1 MKLELCP
8 RVTDL
13 PPFAPVEQAFAR
25 PREADVPAAVVRELG
40 RIFPD
45 PTALAGKV
53 VGLTMP
59 SRGIR
64 DILEVV
70 RTAVAAL
77 RPHCREV
84 RILTAMGTH
93 GGGTPAGER
102 EMAASR
108 GVTEAA
114 VGARI
119 FSNMETR
126 RIAAVGDVEVHVSED
141 ALACDLVV
149 LVNRIKEH
157 TDIDWPVPVPPGFYG
172 LESGFAKILALGL
185 SKMRAIEMH
194 KHIPGIGLGAAIEI
208 SARRTIGGSE
218 LTIAGGLGVVENGAD
233 ETAEIVGVP
242 ADSVDRFFAS
252 EAAALARSK
261 ALMPSLPIIDVDL
274 LYCAWMGKDKS
285 GQGMHT
291 KTIGRSPY
299 GYVQGQA
306 WKPTMPRVHTIIGGR
321 LTEGSH
327 GNGIGVGLCQFI
339 TRRFDEAVHWE
350 RTAVNCLSALTP
362 NQAMRPIV
370 CETDRDAFEL
380 ALAVCPSGPRGVRAA
395 VIASTLEMT
404 RILLSPAALA
414 DLPGGGHARAIAGP
428 EPLRFDARGELELD
442 RYWPREGEADGPP
455 RAG

>member
-13 PPFAPVEQAFAR
+13 PPFAVVEQEFAR

-40 RIFPD
+40 RIFPR
-45 PTALAGKV
+45 PEALAGKV

-64 DILEVV
+64 DIQAVV
-70 RTAVAAL
+70 RAAVAFL
-77 RPHCREV
+77 RPSCREV

-93 GGGTPAGER
+93 GGGTAEGER
-102 EMAASR
+102 AMAASR
-108 GVTEAA
+108 GVTEAQ
-114 VGARI
+114 VGAPI

-126 RIAAVGDVEVHVSED
+126 HIATAGDVEVHVSED

-157 TDIDWPVPVPPGFYG
+157 TDIDWPVPLPEGCYG

-194 KHIPGIGLGAAIEI
+194 KHIPGIGLGAAIEVA
-208 SARRTIGGSE
+208 ARRTIGGTE
-218 LTIAGGLGVVENGAD
+218 LKIAGGLGIVENGAD

-242 ADSVDRFFAS
+242 AETVDRFFAI
-252 EAAALARSK
+252 EAAALARSR
-261 ALMPSLPIIDVDL
+261 ALMPSLPVMDLDL
-274 LYCAWMGKDKS
+274 LYCAYLGKDKS

-299 GYVQGQA
+299 GYVQGRA
-306 WKPTMPRVHTIIGGR
+306 WKPSMPRIHTIVGGR

-327 GNGIGVGLCQFI
+327 GNAIGVGLCQFI
-339 TRRFDEAVHWE
+339 TRRFDEAVDWE

-362 NQAMRPIV
+362 NQAMRPIA
-370 CETDRDAFEL
+370 CESDRDALEL
-380 ALAVCPSGPRGVRAA
+380 ALAVCPRGPLGVRAA
-395 VIASTLEMT
+395 LIYSTLEMT
-404 RILLSPAALA
+404 RLLLSPGALGDVA
-414 DLPGGGHARAIAGP
+414 SGAGARVVAEPAPLVFDAGGH
-428 EPLRFDARGELELD
+428 LEFD
-442 RYWPREGEADGPP
+442 RYWGEA
-455 RAG
+455 R

>member
-13 PPFAPVEQAFAR
+13 PPFAAVDREFAR

-40 RIFPD
+40 VLFPN
-45 PTALAGKV
+45 PPALAGKV

-64 DILEVV
+64 DIQAVV
-70 RTAVAAL
+70 RTAVAFL
-77 RPHCREV
+77 KPHCREV

-93 GGGTPAGER
+93 GGGTAEGER

-108 GVTEAA
+108 GVTESE

-126 RIAAVGDVEVHVSED
+126 HIATVADVEVHVSED
-141 ALACDLVV
+141 ALACDMVV

-157 TDIDWPVPVPPGFYG
+157 TDIDWPVPLPEGFYG

-208 SARRTIGGSE
+208 AARRTIGGGE
-218 LTIAGGLGVVENGAD
+218 LKIAGGLGIVENGAD
-233 ETAEIVGVP
+233 ETAEIIGVP
-242 ADSVDRFFAS
+242 AETVDRFFAI
-252 EAAALARSK
+252 EAAALARSR
-261 ALMPSLPIIDVDL
+261 ALMPSLPVMDLDL
-274 LYCAWMGKDKS
+274 LYCAHLGKDKS

-299 GYVQGQA
+299 GYVQGRA
-306 WKPTMPRVHTIIGGR
+306 WKPSMPRIHTIIGGR

-327 GNGIGVGLCQFI
+327 GNAIGVGLCQFI
-339 TRRFDEAVHWE
+339 TRRFDEAVDWE

-370 CETDRDAFEL
+370 CESDLDALRL
-380 ALAVCPSGPRGVRAA
+380 ALAVCPRGPRGVRAA
-395 VIASTLEMT
+395 LIDSTLEMT
-404 RILLSPAALA
+404 RILLTPAALE
-414 DLPGGGHARAIAGP
+414 DVPGGAAVRVVAEPG
-428 EPLRFDARGELELD
+428 PLRFDAGGWLEFD
-442 RYWPREGEADGPP
+442 RYWGEA
-455 RAG
+455 R

>member
-13 PPFAPVEQAFAR
+13 PPFAVVDQEFDR
-25 PREADVPAAVVRELG
+25 PREADVPAAVVRELA
-40 RIFPD
+40 RLFSD
-45 PTALAGKV
+45 RQALAGKV

-64 DILEVV
+64 DIQAVV
-70 RTAVAAL
+70 RTAVAFL
-77 RPHCREV
+77 KPHCREV

-93 GGGTPAGER
+93 GGGTAEGEL

-108 GVTEAA
+108 GVTDAE

-119 FSNMETR
+119 FSSMATR
-126 RIAAVGDVEVHVSED
+126 HIATVGDVEVHVSED

-157 TDIDWPVPVPPGFYG
+157 TDIDWPTLLPEGCYG

-208 SARRTIGGSE
+208 SARRTLGGTE
-218 LTIAGGLGVVENGAD
+218 LRIAGGLGVVENGFD
-233 ETAEIVGVP
+233 ETAEIVGAPV
-242 ADSVDRFFAS
+242 DTVDRFFAI
-252 EAAALARSK
+252 EAAALERSK
-261 ALMPSLPIIDVDL
+261 ARMPSLPVMDLDL
-274 LYCAWMGKDKS
+274 LYCAYLGKDKS

-299 GYVQGQA
+299 GYVQGRA
-306 WKPTMPRVHTIIGGR
+306 WKSSMPRIHTIIGGR

-327 GNGIGVGLCQFI
+327 GNAIGVGLCQFI
-339 TRRFDEAVHWE
+339 TRRFDEAVDWE

-370 CETDRDAFEL
+370 CENDLDALRL

-395 VIASTLEMT
+395 LIHSTLEMT
-404 RILLSPAALA
+404 RLLLTPAAIA
-414 DLPGGGHARAIAGP
+414 DLPGGSRARVVAAP
-428 EPLRFDARGELELD
+428 EPLRFDAGGYLELD
-442 RYWPREGEADGPP
+442 RYWGDSD
-455 RAG
+455 

>member
-1 MKLELCP
+1 MKMDLCP
-8 RVTDL
+8 RVRNL
-13 PPFAPVEQAFAR
+13 PTFAVVEQAFAR
-25 PREADVPAAVVRELG
+25 PRVTDVRAAVIREMHRL
-40 RIFPD
+40 FPD
-45 PTALAGKV
+45 PAALPGKV

-64 DILEVV
+64 DIQAVV
-70 RTAVAAL
+70 RAAVAFL
-77 RPHCREV
+77 KPYCREV

-93 GGGTPAGER
+93 GGGTAEGER

-119 FSNMETR
+119 FSNMATR
-126 RIAAVGDVEVHVSED
+126 HIADVGDVEVHISED
-141 ALACDLVV
+141 ALACDLVL

-157 TDIDWPVPVPPGFYG
+157 TDIDWPVPLPEGCYG

-208 SARRTIGGSE
+208 SARRTIGGAE
-218 LTIAGGLGVVENGAD
+218 MKIAGGLGVVENAAD
-233 ETAEIVGVP
+233 ETAEIIGVP
-242 ADSVDRFFAS
+242 VETVDQFFAI
-252 EAAALARSK
+252 EAAALDRSK
-261 ALMPSLPIIDVDL
+261 AMMPSLPIMDVDL
-274 LYCAWMGKDKS
+274 LYCAYLGKDKS

-299 GYVQGQA
+299 GYVQGRA
-306 WKPTMPRVHTIIGGR
+306 WKPSMPRIHTIIGGR

-327 GNGIGVGLCQFI
+327 GNAIGVGLCQFI
-339 TRRFDEAVHWE
+339 TRRFDEAVDWE

-370 CETDRDAFEL
+370 CENDRDALDL
-380 ALAVCPSGPRGVRAA
+380 ALAVCPWGPRGVRAA
-395 VIASTLEMT
+395 LIHSTLEMT
-404 RILLSPAALA
+404 RILLSPAALGDVA
-414 DLPGGGHARAIAGP
+414 DDVGTRVISDP
-428 EPLRFDARGELELD
+428 EPLRFDPEGWLELG
-442 RYWPREGEADGPP
+442 RYWPENH
-455 RAG
+455 

>member
-8 RVTDL
+8 RVADL
-13 PPFAPVEQAFAR
+13 PHFVVVEQEFAR
-25 PREADVPAAVVRELG
+25 PREADVPAAVARELG
-40 RIFPD
+40 RIFPN
-45 PTALAGKV
+45 PSALAGKV

-64 DILEVV
+64 DIQAVI
-70 RTAVAAL
+70 RAAVAFL
-77 RPHCREV
+77 KPHCREV

-93 GGGTPAGER
+93 GGGTAEGER

-108 GVTEAA
+108 GVTEAEI
-114 VGARI
+114 GARI

-126 RIAAVGDVEVHVSED
+126 HVATVGEVEVHISED

-157 TDIDWPVPVPPGFYG
+157 TDIDWPAPLPPGSYG

-208 SARRTIGGSE
+208 SARRTIGGTE
-218 LTIAGGLGVVENGAD
+218 LKIAGGLGIVENGAD
-233 ETAEIVGVP
+233 ETAEIIGVP
-242 ADSVDRFFAS
+242 VGADVDRFFEI
-252 EAAALARSK
+252 EAAALERSK
-261 ALMPSLPIIDVDL
+261 SLMPSLPVKDLDL
-274 LYCAWMGKDKS
+274 LYCAFMGKDKS

-299 GYVQGQA
+299 GYVQGRA
-306 WKPTMPRVHTIIGGR
+306 WKTSMPRIHTIVGGR

-339 TRRFDEAVHWE
+339 TRRFDEAVDWE

-370 CETDRDAFEL
+370 CEDDLDALRL
-380 ALAVCPSGPRGVRAA
+380 AFAICPSGPRGVRAA
-395 VIASTLEMT
+395 LIYSTLEMT
-404 RILLSPAALA
+404 RLLLTPAALQDVPSGA
-414 DLPGGGHARAIAGP
+414 AVRVVGDA
-428 EPLRFDARGELELD
+428 EPLHFDDRGHLEID
-442 RYWPREGEADGPP
+442 RYWGEVG
-455 RAG
+455 